1 MRAIFMYHS
10 IDESGS
16 PISVEPRVFR
26 QQMEFLARGR
36 PRVVPLADVATDDAP
51 DETIALTFDDAF
63 ANFEEHAA
71 PIMANLGLPATVFVV
86 TEQVGKTNAWGN
98 ATSTLASGGTI
109 PILPLMTWDAIK
121 RVTRDGIEIGAH
133 TRRHP
138 QLTSLSDQMLSDE
151 VDEPAER
158 LERELGCRPTAFAY
172 PYGDLD
178 HRVVSAVRRTY
189 PRACTTEL
197 RALDHAE
204 DPVLLPRLDAY
215 YFRAPGQLEQ
225 WGTSA
230 FQRRIWFRAQA
241 RRVRRFVASA
251 AERV

>member
-26 QQMEFLARGR
+26 RQMEFLARGR
-36 PRVVPLADVATDDAP
+36 PRVVPLADVASDGAP

-71 PIMANLGLPATVFVV
+71 PIMADLGLPATVFVV
-86 TEQVGKTNAWGN
+86 SEHVGKNNAWGN

-121 RVTRDGIEIGAH
+121 RVMQGGIEIGAH
-133 TRRHP
+133 TRSHP
-138 QLTSLSDQMLSDE
+138 RLSSLSDQTLADE
-151 VDEPAER
+151 VDAPVER
-158 LERELGCRPTAFAY
+158 LASELGNRPTAFAY

-189 PRACTTEL
+189 RRACTTEL
-197 RALDHAE
+197 RALDRGE
-204 DPVLLPRLDAY
+204 DPMRLPRLDAY
-215 YFRAPGQLEQ
+215 YFRSPGQLEQ
-225 WGTSA
+225 WGSSA
-230 FQRRIWFRAQA
+230 FHRRIWFRAQA

-251 AERV
+251 SERV